1 MKLRRRQCIAYGLA
15 AVGLSGCESLG
26 WLGDP
31 EEPQL
36 PGKRIPVMLI
46 DEGVEADPRLAQLQV
61 VLPPP
66 RRNSDWTQTGGNAVH
81 AMHHLALGENP
92 TLAWR
97 ADIGSGS
104 SEERKLLSQPVA
116 AGGRVFTVDTS
127 LEVRAFDLA
136 SGRLVWKSAPELVE
150 SVDRLSAGGLAI
162 AGDRLFLT
170 TTSGEVFG
178 LAVADGSVLWHRPL
192 LAPILAPPAVFGG
205 LVFIVTADNRL
216 LAMNTTDGAP
226 VWQHAGLFEQAGIL
240 GGAPV
245 ATDGRTVVV
254 AYSSGEVFALRFRDG
269 RAIWSDSVLRPR
281 RTLGLGAISDITG
294 APVIDGDRV
303 YVVGNGGEMAAFAL
317 DRGSRF
323 WDSDLTSRE
332 TPWIAGEFIYLLTD
346 RNEIVCLLR
355 RGGRVRWVSPFARL
369 VDPDDPTS
377 RRIIWGAP
385 VLAGDRLVVAGST
398 AEAVSVS
405 PYTGEVLGR
414 IRLPAPVRIA
424 PVVVDA
430 TLLFLTESGD
440 LLAYR

>member
-1 MKLRRRQCIAYGLA
+1 MKLRRRQCLA
-15 AVGLSGCESLG
+15 FGLSAVALGGCEGLG
-26 WLGDP
+26 WFGDP
-31 EEPQL
+31 EDPPL

-46 DEGVEADPRLAQLQV
+46 DEGVEADPRLANLQV

-66 RRNSDWTQTGGNAVH
+66 RRNLDWTQTGGNATH
-81 AMHHLALGENP
+81 AMHHLALGETP
-92 TLAWR
+92 SLAWR

-104 SEERKLLSQPVA
+104 SDERKLLSQPVA
-116 AGGRVFTVDTS
+116 AAGRVYTVDTS

-136 SGRLVWKSAPELVE
+136 TGRLLWDSAPELVE
-150 SVDRLSAGGLAI
+150 SVDRLSAGGLAY
-162 AGDRLFLT
+162 ADGRLFMS

-178 LAVADGSVLWHRPL
+178 LSAADGSVIWHRPL
-192 LAPILAPPAVFGG
+192 LAPILAPPAVHGG
-205 LVFIVTADNRL
+205 RVFVVTADNRL
-216 LAMNTTDGAP
+216 LAMDAGDGAP
-226 VWQHAGLFEQAGIL
+226 IWQHAGLFEQAGIL

-245 ATDGRTVVV
+245 ATDGRTVIV

-369 VDPDDPTS
+369 VDPEDPAS
-377 RRIIWGAP
+377 ARIIWSAP

-405 PYTGEVLGR
+405 PYTGEVLGK
-414 IRLPAPVRIA
+414 IGLPGPVRLA
-424 PVVVDA
+424 PIVVDA
-430 TLLFLTESGD
+430 TLLFLTENGD

>member
-1 MKLRRRQCIAYGLA
+1 
-15 AVGLSGCESLG
+15 
-26 WLGDP
+26 
-31 EEPQL
+31 
-36 PGKRIPVMLI
+36 
-46 DEGVEADPRLAQLQV
+46 
-61 VLPPP
+61 
-66 RRNSDWTQTGGNAVH
+66 
-81 AMHHLALGENP
+81 
-92 TLAWR
+92 
-97 ADIGSGS
+97 
-104 SEERKLLSQPVA
+104 
-116 AGGRVFTVDTS
+116 
-127 LEVRAFDLA
+127 
-136 SGRLVWKSAPELVE
+136 
-150 SVDRLSAGGLAI
+150 
-162 AGDRLFLT
+162 
-170 TTSGEVFG
+170 
-178 LAVADGSVLWHRPL
+178 GSVLWHRPL
-192 LAPILAPPAVFGG
+192 LAPILAPPTVSGE
-205 LVFIVTADNRL
+205 LVFVVTADNRL
-216 LAMNTTDGAP
+216 LAMNRSDGTP

-269 RAIWSDSVLRPR
+269 RVIWSDSVLRPR
-281 RTLGLGAISDITG
+281 RTLALGAISDITG

-317 DRGSRF
+317 DRGNRF

-369 VDPDDPTS
+369 ADPEDPAS
-377 RRIIWGAP
+377 ARIIWSAP

-414 IRLPAPVRIA
+414 IGLPAPVRIA
-424 PVVVDA
+424 PVIVDA
-430 TLLFLTESGD
+430 TLLFLTENGD